1 WSKISRC
8 FCPSPAYTAILVPS
22 GDHSGT
28 GPSDTPIKPRSV
40 TNVRSEPSGA
50 TVHSAVWGGPVCGS
64 TCLVTTNAIFVP
76 SGDQAGRTAYVEM
89 RWALSGTASE
99 ETNDGRPEPGV
110 AAVYRNHHSP
120 CSLRGPTRR
129 ALKATWLPSG
139 DQDGSWGSGSEPVG
153 SCTGSDPSVLTM

>member
-1 WSKISRC
+1 PQRARHGTACQEGPAYKTVHPKSTSSLPSWSKISRC

-28 GPSDTPIKPRSV
+28 GPSDTPIKPTSV

-89 RWALSGTASE
+89 RWALSGTAS
-99 ETNDGRPEPGV
+99 
-110 AAVYRNHHSP
+110 
-120 CSLRGPTRR
+120 
-129 ALKATWLPSG
+129 
-139 DQDGSWGSGSEPVG
+139 
-153 SCTGSDPSVLTM
+153 